1 MSIRVLWSASVIR
14 SRKTSRIWAS
24 RSPEVVVTP
33 SLANEI
39 LRVGSVPFQQQRA
52 SQRKLALGCER
63 LVLVKICA
71 YARGIEAFLP
81 ECRLRAS
88 VQQTDIRPARVVGNE
103 SNIALE
109 VDLVVV
115 AAQDR
120 PLDHFASDGIVD
132 TFFYVA
138 CLRRLALA
146 RQRDCSLDRGE
157 SGGIGGRGVRFL
169 IGATTGSI
177 DLQDDAQDAHDR
189 ERH

>member
-1 MSIRVLWSASVIR
+1 VVGAGDQVSENIQNLGFEVAR
-14 SRKTSRIWAS
+14 
-24 RSPEVVVTP
+24 EVVVTP

-71 YARGIEAFLP
+71 HGRGIEAFFP
-81 ECRLRAS
+81 ERRLRAS
-88 VQQTDIRPARVVGNE
+88 AQQTDIRPARIVGNK

-109 VDLVVV
+109 VDLVVAV
-115 AAQDR
+115 QDR
-120 PLDHFASDGIVD
+120 PLDHFASDWIAD

-157 SGGIGGRGVRFL
+157 SGGIGGHRVRFL
-169 IGATTGSI
+169 IGATTGNI

>member
-1 MSIRVLWSASVIR
+1 VVGGGDQVPENIQNLGFEVAR
-14 SRKTSRIWAS
+14 
-24 RSPEVVVTP
+24 EVVVTP
-33 SLANEI
+33 SLANET

-63 LVLVKICA
+63 LVLKIRA
-71 YARGIEAFLP
+71 HGRGIEAFLP
-81 ECRLRAS
+81 ERRLRAS
-88 VQQTDIRPARVVGNE
+88 AQQTDIWPARIVGNE
-103 SNIALE
+103 GNIALE

-120 PLDHFASDGIVD
+120 PLDHFAGDGIAD

-146 RQRDCSLDRGE
+146 RQRDCSLDHGE
-157 SGGIGGRGVRFL
+157 SGGIGEHRARFL